1 MIMRL
6 FDTAIDPDD
15 VEVIKELFRR
25 DILPAFEK
33 FEGFRGISM
42 HLGVE
47 EHGGDLVEC
56 VAVSSWDSME
66 AVRAAESTHA
76 YADAMREIRK
86 LFGQAPLIRHFETV
100 EVETSVD

>member
-15 VEVIKELFRR
+15 VELIKELFRR
-25 DILPAFEK
+25 DILPAFNRLD
-33 FEGFRGISM
+33 GFKNITL

-56 VAVSSWDSME
+56 VAISTWESLD
-66 AVRAAESTHA
+66 AVRSAESTQE
-76 YADAMREIRK
+76 YAEAMREIRK

-100 EVETSVD
+100 EVEL